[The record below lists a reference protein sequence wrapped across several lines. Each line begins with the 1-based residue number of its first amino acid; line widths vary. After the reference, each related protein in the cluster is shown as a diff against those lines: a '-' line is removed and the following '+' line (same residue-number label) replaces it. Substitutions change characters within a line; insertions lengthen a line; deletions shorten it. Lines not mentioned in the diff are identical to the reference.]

1 MKKIKV
7 CVKCWKNG
15 SGWSHTSEID
25 TIEKDTQEVCEA
37 CDEYAKDYFQDQTL
51 PEEEDYVII
60 FEEDGNE
67 ICRSNW
73 ATELQ
78 NKEFMK

>member
-1 MKKIKV
+1 MKKIRV

-25 TIEKDTQEVCEA
+25 TIEIEKDMQEV

-60 FEEDGNE
+60 FEDEDGDE

-78 NKEFMK
+78 NVD

>member
-1 MKKIKV
+1 MKKIRV

-15 SGWSHTSEID
+15 SGWSYTSEID
-25 TIEKDTQEVCEA
+25 TIEIEKDMQASCN
-37 CDEYAKDYFQDQTL
+37 EYAKDYFQEQEV
-51 PEEEDYVII
+51 PEDEDYVII

-73 ATELQ
+73 VTELQ
-78 NKEFMK
+78 EE

>member
-1 MKKIKV
+1 MKKIRV

-25 TIEKDTQEVCEA
+25 TIEIEKDMQEV
-37 CDEYAKDYFQDQTL
+37 CDEYAKDYFQEQEV
-51 PEEEDYVII
+51 PEDEDYVII
-60 FEEDGNE
+60 FEENGNE
-67 ICRSNW
+67 VSRSNW

-78 NKEFMK
+78 NVD

>member
-1 MKKIKV
+1 MKKIRV

-25 TIEKDTQEVCEA
+25 TIEIEKDMQEVCEV
-37 CDEYAKDYFQDQTL
+37 CDEYAKDYFQEQEV
-51 PEEEDYVII
+51 PEDEDYVII

-73 ATELQ
+73 ATEF
-78 NKEFMK
+78 N

>member
-1 MKKIKV
+1 MKKINV
-7 CVKCWKNG
+7 YVKCWQDG
-15 SGWSHTSEID
+15 SGWKYASLIDMIEIEEEED
-25 TIEKDTQEVCEA
+25 IQEICN
-37 CDEYAKDYFQDQTL
+37 DYAKDYFQDQTL

-60 FEEDGNE
+60 FEDEDGDE

-78 NKEFMK
+78 NVD